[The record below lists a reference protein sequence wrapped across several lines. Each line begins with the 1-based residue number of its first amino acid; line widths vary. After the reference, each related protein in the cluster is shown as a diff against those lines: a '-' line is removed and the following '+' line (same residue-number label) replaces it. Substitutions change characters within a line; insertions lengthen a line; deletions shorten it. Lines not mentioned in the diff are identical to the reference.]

1 MAGEKENLLL
11 ASLPRE
17 ERERLDP
24 FLKWTGVEFE
34 QTLIEPNEPIRLV
47 FFPFDSI
54 TSTLQ
59 EMSDGSSIETGL
71 MGVEG
76 MIGIQLW
83 LRMPSTPTRTFVQ
96 VEGFG
101 HIMEAADFIREVMN
115 RPESQL
121 NTLVARYTHAF
132 LTMTSQGAA
141 CNRLHTLDQRMCRWL
156 KLVHNRVRR
165 DEFPMRQEFMAAML
179 GVQRPTVST
188 TAGILQKAGLI
199 TYTRGR
205 MTVLDAEG
213 LAEGACECLE
223 LMEAQMDRVFDVPWR
238 ELARR
243 EDRKKS

>member
-1 MAGEKENLLL
+1 MAEGKENLLL
-11 ASLPRE
+11 ASLPHE

-24 FLKWTGVEFE
+24 FLEWTEVEFE
-34 QTLIEPNEPIRLV
+34 ETLIEPNEPFTQV
-47 FFPFDSI
+47 FFPFDAI

-76 MIGIQLW
+76 MIGIQFW

-96 VEGFG
+96 VPGRG
-101 HIMEAADFIREVMN
+101 HRMKAADFLREVME

-121 NTLVARYTHAF
+121 NTLVARYTHGF
-132 LTMTSQGAA
+132 LTMTSIAAA

-165 DEFPMRQEFMAAML
+165 DEFPMRQEFMAMML

-188 TAGILQKAGLI
+188 TANMLQKAGLI

-205 MTVLDAEG
+205 MTVLDHEG
-213 LAEGACECLE
+213 LAAGACECYE
-223 LMEAQMDRVFDVPWR
+223 LMEREMDRIFDVPWR

>member
-24 FLKWTGVEFE
+24 FLEWAEVEFE
-34 QTLIEPNEPIRLV
+34 QTLIEPDEPMRLV
-47 FFPFDSI
+47 FFPFDAV

-59 EMSDGSSIETGL
+59 EMEDGGSIETGL

-83 LRMPSTPTRTFVQ
+83 LRMPSTPSRTFVQ
-96 VEGFG
+96 VPGRG
-101 HIMEAADFIREVMN
+101 HLMSAEDFRREVMH
-115 RPESQL
+115 RPESPL
-121 NTLVARYTHAF
+121 NDLIARYTHAF
-132 LTMTSQGAA
+132 LTMTSVAAA

-156 KLVHNRVRR
+156 KLIHNRVRR

-188 TAGILQKAGLI
+188 TANMLQKAGLI
-199 TYTRGR
+199 TYTRGQ

-213 LAEGACECLE
+213 LVAGACSCYE
-223 LMEAQMDRVFDVPWR
+223 LMEREMDRIFDVPWR

-243 EDRKKS
+243 EDRKKR